1 MNGKDIFLGLSNI
14 GSDLIESAEM
24 SAFPQAERQ
33 ESLAKQRK
41 LAVKKAKPVQAHS
54 VRRPVLVAAVIALM
68 VFLVGCTAVVLL
80 RLDKLRAAQEPYVS
94 KTRYSEDGT
103 KILPT
108 EKLQGTYILASESS
122 KARPAVQAWIDFCK
136 EWDPERTKAEEAYA
150 SGTQDAYEK
159 TRADKRAEIS
169 QTYGVPQVGERL
181 VIQSDTALFTQLLG
195 MDSLVKSDGTMEGEL
210 DGGWFYACGNFGA
223 NYPNAVLK
231 DSDSGEDLTFMMT
244 YSYWDGNFFD
254 SAAQLVIHDENAVQ
268 EWNHTLPGG
277 ENVLI
282 VMDAVGDAYILYDR
296 GDAFIAVSVANVGW
310 DWDNPADVMTHRDM
324 ERIADS
330 LILTPKPEEISNISQ
345 LQAELDAKYQASVD
359 ETEPPEVVEE
369 RKRQYEENECLDS
382 FSALI
387 TRMRDHE
394 DYFTSHMSGGFESF
408 WDTMN
413 FCLLDVTG
421 DGEEDLLL
429 GKDGHIRT
437 IWSMVDGKTSC
448 ISVADVGILCEGNIL
463 WDYRYLDGAGYNWY
477 YRLNQDSFMTPIL
490 RVEYSVSEETW
501 WKIDPA
507 KSESKDDW
515 EKISEEQAQEIVD
528 SYTPVSLDWKSV
540 QEFPMN

>member
-14 GSDLIESAEM
+14 GSDLIENAEM

-33 ESLAKQRK
+33 ESLPK
-41 LAVKKAKPVQAHS
+41 LAVKKAKPVQARS

-94 KTRYSEDGT
+94 KTRYSEDGA

-108 EKLQGTYILASESS
+108 EKLRGTYILASESG

-136 EWDPERTKAEEAYA
+136 EWDPESTKAEEAYA

-159 TRADKRAEIS
+159 TLADKRAEIS
-169 QTYGVPQVGERL
+169 QTYGAPQVGEP
-181 VIQSDTALFTQLLG
+181 VIIQSDPALFTKLLG
-195 MDSLVKSDGTMEGEL
+195 MDRLVTVGGALDASLN
-210 DGGWFYACGNFGA
+210 GGWFYACGNFSA
-223 NYPNAVLK
+223 DYPNAVLK
-231 DSDSGEDLTFMMT
+231 GSDSGEDLTFMMT

-268 EWNHTLPGG
+268 EWNHTLSGG

-282 VMDAVGDAYILYDR
+282 VMDAVGDSYILYDR
-296 GDAFIAVSVANVGW
+296 GDAFIAVRVYNVGW
-310 DWDNPADVMTHRDM
+310 DWLNPADVMTHRDM

-330 LILTPKPEEISNISQ
+330 LILTPKPEEISNIPQ
-345 LQAELDAKYQASVD
+345 LQAELDEKYQASVD
-359 ETEPPEVVEE
+359 ETEPPEVVAE
-369 RKRQYEENECLDS
+369 RKRVYEENECLDS
-382 FSALI
+382 FAALI
-387 TRMRDHE
+387 DRMHTHE
-394 DYFTSHMSGGFESF
+394 DYFTSHISGGFENF
-408 WDTMN
+408 WDTMH

-429 GKDGHIRT
+429 GKDGHIRS
-437 IWSMVDGKTSC
+437 IWSMVDGKTKC
-448 ISVADVGILCEGNIL
+448 IAQADVGVLCEGNIL

-477 YRLNQDSFMTPIL
+477 FRLDQGSFMTPIL
-490 RVEYSVSEETW
+490 DVEYSVHDETW
-501 WKIDPA
+501 WKIDYT
-507 KSESKDDW
+507 KDESRENK
-515 EKISEEQAQEIVD
+515 EKISEEQMQEIVD

-540 QEFPMN
+540 PEFPMN